1 MTGDEFLIGEHRRVV
16 DRFIEDAAGML
27 SEGLSLAERKELE
40 INLRF
45 PAGARPPGGER
56 PAPRGI
62 F

>member
-27 SEGLSLAERKELE
+27 SEGLSLAERNELE

-45 PAGARPPGGER
+45 YVETSWCPASWR
-56 PAPRGI
+56 
-62 F
+62 